1 MSTVCRVLAA
11 FAVALLFGYD
21 VAWADKAPEDIRDAE
36 IESTLRL
43 YYTPIFKAAGL
54 DPAAVH
60 VYIINDPQLN
70 SFVAGGQNIFINTGT
85 IMRSETPNQL
95 VGIVAHETG
104 HIAGGH
110 LIRTQ
115 EALRDASIE
124 SIIALVAGAAAG
136 AAGHNLGAGVL
147 GAQGVGLRSFLTFS
161 VAQEATADQA
171 ALNFLDK
178 THQSARGL
186 LQFFQILQGTELLT
200 GVHET
205 PYLRT
210 HPLTQQRIDYVRN
223 HVEHSPYSDVPDP
236 PEWVE
241 LHKRMKAKLIA
252 FLGAPSETLRLY
264 PPSDRSIAARYA
276 RAIAEY
282 RIPDLKKAVADID
295 GLIKDEPRNPYFE
308 EMKGQMLF
316 ENGHVRDA
324 LEPYRQAVRLAPDVA
339 LLKVE
344 LGQVEIET
352 EDPALLADALA
363 NLRSA
368 AIYENRNPQVWHFL
382 AVAYGRSNDMGN
394 ATLALAE
401 ESMAN
406 GDAKTA
412 LGQADRA
419 MHMLPFGSPGQL
431 RAQDIK
437 FAAERAIKEAKDR

>member
-1 MSTVCRVLAA
+1 MRIACRFFAA
-11 FAVALLFGYD
+11 CAVTLFFATG
-21 VAWADKAPEDIRDAE
+21 VAWADKGPDYIRDAE

-43 YYTPIFKAAGL
+43 FYTPIFKAAGL
-54 DPAAVH
+54 DPSAVH

-70 SFVAGGQNIFINTGT
+70 SFVAGGQNVFIYTGT
-85 IMRSETPNQL
+85 IMRSESPNQL

-110 LIRTQ
+110 LIRTE
-115 EALRDASIE
+115 EALHNASIE
-124 SIIALVAGAAAG
+124 NIIAMVVGAAAG
-136 AAGHNLGAGVL
+136 AAGHNVGAGVL
-147 GAQGVGLRSFLTFS
+147 GAEGVGTRSFLAFS

-200 GVHET
+200 GIHET

-210 HPLTQQRIDYVRN
+210 HPLTSQRVDYIRN

-252 FLGAPSETLRLY
+252 FLDAPSESLRLY
-264 PPSDRSIAARYA
+264 PPSDTSIAGRYA

-282 RIPDLKKAVADID
+282 RIPDVKKAVADMD
-295 GLIKDEPRNPYFE
+295 GLIRDEPRNPYFQ
-308 EMKGQMLF
+308 EMKGQILF
-316 ENGHVRDA
+316 ENGHVREA
-324 LEPYRQAVRLAPDVA
+324 LEPYREAVRLAPDVA

-352 EDPALLADALA
+352 EDPALLKEALA

-368 AIYENRNPQVWHFL
+368 SIYENRNPDVWHFL
-382 AVAYGRSNDMGN
+382 AVAYGRSGDMGS
-394 ATLALAE
+394 AALALAE

-406 GDAKTA
+406 GDAKSA

-419 MHMLPFGSPGQL
+419 LHLLPFGSPGQL

-437 FAAERAIKEAKDR
+437 FEAERAVKQREK

>member
-1 MSTVCRVLAA
+1 MNTARRFLAA
-11 FAVALLFGYD
+11 LVVTLLFVCGT
-21 VAWADKAPEDIRDAE
+21 ARADKAPNYIRDAE

-43 YYTPIFKAAGL
+43 YYTPIFQAAGL
-54 DPAAVH
+54 DPSAVH

-70 SFVAGGQNIFINTGT
+70 SFVAGGQNVFIYTGT
-85 IMRSETPNQL
+85 IMRSQSPNQL

-124 SIIALVAGAAAG
+124 NIIALVAGAAAG
-136 AAGHNLGAGVL
+136 AVGHNVGAGVL
-147 GAQGVGLRSFLTFS
+147 GAEGVGLRSFLQFS

-200 GVHET
+200 GIRET

-210 HPLTQQRIDYVRN
+210 HPLTQQRIDYIRN

-241 LHKRMKAKLIA
+241 LHKRMRAKLIS
-252 FLGAPSETLRLY
+252 FLGAPSETLRVY
-264 PPSDRSIAARYA
+264 PPSDNSVAARYA

-282 RIPDLKKAVADID
+282 RIPDVKKAVADMD
-295 GLIKDEPRNPYFE
+295 SLIKDEPRNPYFQ
-308 EMKGQMLF
+308 EMKGQILF

-324 LEPYRQAVRLAPDVA
+324 VEPYRQAVRLAPDVA

-352 EDPALLADALA
+352 EDPALLKDALT

-368 AIYENRNPQVWHFL
+368 AIYENRNPEVWHFL

-394 ATLALAE
+394 AALALAE

-406 GDAKTA
+406 GDAKAA

-419 MHMLPFGSPGQL
+419 LHMLPFGSPGQL

-437 FAAERAIKEAKDR
+437 FAAERAVKDAK